1 MRPIKTHL
9 HNPYSIGLDMSRLWR
24 DLSEEEQSKLDDN
37 SPAEPVY
44 DEEKEPSDSG
54 EADGFDEPPF

>member
-1 MRPIKTHL
+1 
-9 HNPYSIGLDMSRLWR
+9 MSRLWR
-24 DLSEEEQSKLDDN
+24 DLSEEEQAKLNDN